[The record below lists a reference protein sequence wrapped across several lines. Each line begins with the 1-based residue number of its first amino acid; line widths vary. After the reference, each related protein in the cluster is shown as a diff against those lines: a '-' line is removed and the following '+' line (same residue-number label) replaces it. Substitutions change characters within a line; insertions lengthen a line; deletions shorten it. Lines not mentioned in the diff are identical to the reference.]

1 MYFFFYKKL
10 VSFIFSFFHYF
21 PIFSLYIAF
30 SSLIQFIF
38 FVVFLI
44 MDLEP
49 NVRRVISNLSN
60 ISINTH
66 NSFLI
71 FEKYCIINK
80 RVLVKKTEGL
90 KEIWVDSDEDYLKII
105 KLAGFDF
112 KKKNNKKKVDYL
124 KAIETDF
131 QKFKNHEEISI
142 SNKLVKIP
150 ENNKETKSLIVEFY
164 NHCFVSGGEKLL
176 LTFYDLGILCN
187 AFGED
192 FCIEIQKNLKGSLR
206 FKAFADRLPT
216 GVYQLVKIPVTYF
229 IKITNQSWNDFLL
242 GRKAEATTF
251 PIPIPMSTST

>member
-1 MYFFFYKKL
+1 
-10 VSFIFSFFHYF
+10 
-21 PIFSLYIAF
+21 
-30 SSLIQFIF
+30 
-38 FVVFLI
+38 

-142 SNKLVKIP
+142 SNKPVKIP

-164 NHCFVSGGEKLL
+164 NHCFVGGGEKLL
-176 LTFYDLGILCN
+176 PTFYDLGILCN

-192 FCIEIQKNLKGSLR
+192 FCIKVIFNEKYKYEYLSDKKRKNKKSEIQKNLKGSLR

-242 GRKAEATTF
+242 GRKSRSDHISDSDSDVDVDVNGE
-251 PIPIPMSTST
+251 